1 MKRDRR
7 YVTAA
12 EAAGALGI
20 KMATLYAY
28 TSRGMLHSESV
39 PGQPRVRRYLR
50 EDIERL
56 AERKLVRRDPERLG
70 TKTLVRGIP
79 ILESAI
85 TLIEGGQLYY
95 RGRDA
100 IKLAEEATVEEVAAL
115 LWTGDRSFAGDLFSG
130 VRIEPWLIKLVER
143 SAAENAIVRC
153 QIVLPRAAE
162 RDAAAYDLKPGSVS
176 FRGALIL
183 NLLAS
188 AIAGRRPSIAEIED
202 TLQRAW
208 APRRPGAAGA
218 IRSALIL
225 CADHELNVSAFTA
238 RCVASA
244 ASTPYDVVAA
254 GLAALKGRRH
264 GGYTERVEALLNE
277 MGTPRAADTTVASRL
292 RRGEEIPGFGHPL
305 YQDGDPRARL
315 LLSIAES
322 HGQRSTIRAVT
333 ALVDSVYA
341 ATGEHPTLDIGL
353 VALTRALQL
362 PEGAALSLFALGRT
376 IGWIAHAIEQYASDQ
391 LIRPRAQYVGPRPG
405 PVPEWAGSTFRP
417 VFRA

>member
-1 MKRDRR
+1 MKRDKR
-7 YVTAA
+7 YLTAK

-28 TSRGMLHSESV
+28 TSRGMLHSDNV

-50 EDIERL
+50 EEVERL
-56 AERKLVRRDPERLG
+56 AERKLLRRNPEVLG

-85 TLIEGGQLYY
+85 TLIEEGRLYY

-100 IKLAEEATVEEVAAL
+100 IKLAEESSVEEVAAL
-115 LWTGDRSFAGDLFSG
+115 LWTGDCNRASELFSET
-130 VRIEPWLIKLVER
+130 RIEPGLMKLIER
-143 SAAENAIVRC
+143 SASEHPIVRC
-153 QIVLPRAAE
+153 QIILPRAGE
-162 RDAAAYDLKPGSVS
+162 GDAAAYDLKPGSVAL
-176 FRGALIL
+176 RGALIL
-183 NLLAS
+183 YLLAS
-188 AIAGRRPSIAEIED
+188 AIAGGRPSTKIAD
-202 TLQRAW
+202 TLHRAW
-208 APRRPGAAGA
+208 AARRPGAADA

-244 ASTPYDVVAA
+244 ASTPYNVVVA

-277 MGTPRAADTTVASRL
+277 MGTPRAAETTVASRL

-305 YQDGDPRARL
+305 YPDGDPRAKM
-315 LLSIAES
+315 LLSIAEA
-322 HGQRSTIRAVT
+322 HGQRSAVRAAT
-333 ALVDSVYA
+333 ALSDSVFL
-341 ATGEHPTLDIGL
+341 ATGERPTLDFGL
-353 VALTRALQL
+353 VTLARAFQL

-376 IGWIAHAIEQYASDQ
+376 IGWIAHAIEQYASNQ
-391 LIRPRAQYVGPRPG
+391 LIRPRAQYVGPKPG
-405 PVPEWAGSTFRP
+405 AAHG
-417 VFRA
+417 